1 MGLVLKDQR
10 RALTFKLGSDLNF
23 LKVIIE
29 YRQNAR
35 YS

>member
-10 RALTFKLGSDLNF
+10 RGLTFKLGNDLNF
-23 LKVIIE
+23 LKVITE
-29 YRQNAR
+29 YRQNAG